1 LTRVA
6 NIIFNKKI
14 KHTGIYN
21 TIPAREPHYFYKK
34 KSSARACPCD
44 DFILKKNS
52 IEMQNKN
59 LRNKI
64 K

>member
-1 LTRVA
+1 LNIQVFATPYPQESL
-6 NIIFNKKI
+6 IIFI
-14 KHTGIYN
+14 
-21 TIPAREPHYFYKK
+21 K
-34 KSSARACPCD
+34 KSQVQGHARAMTL
-44 DFILKKNS
+44 FFKKNS